1 MDCIF
6 DLNFDILNLI
16 NDEVI
21 KKRKLMK
28 YLDEKEK
35 KTKYQSYFVF
45 SHINMLKEIYNESV
59 IDVLDKDEDGEHVYN
74 SLDDE
79 SCRECINDIYYDR
92 LQQEQFNK
100 YYGLE
105 E

>member
-16 NDEVI
+16 NDKVI

-45 SHINMLKEIYNESV
+45 THINMLKEIYNES
-59 IDVLDKDEDGEHVYN
+59 IIHVLNKDEILNKNNDL
-74 SLDDE
+74 LDDGW
-79 SCRECINDIYYDR
+79 CRDCINDKSYHHNYNTFLINIMD
-92 LQQEQFNK
+92 
-100 YYGLE
+100 
-105 E
+105 